1 MSENRNCPNCG
12 APYDVG
18 LSKCP
23 YCGTSY
29 FDLSCLQ
36 IGDEPFYLKIKDPA
50 RGIVFT
56 QKCYL
61 KNVDV
66 SIESHNTYV
75 DSPLGYKPFAMCTS
89 RDLTMDLSLEAVAEN
104 DKLMTVIKEDI
115 NENQ

>member
-12 APYDVG
+12 APYDVR

-29 FDLSCLQ
+29 FDLCSLQ
-36 IGDEPFYLKIKDPA
+36 IGGKPFYLKIKDPT

-75 DSPLGYKPFAMCTS
+75 DNPLGYRQIAVCAS
-89 RDLTMDLSLEAVAEN
+89 RDLTIDLSLEAIAEN
-104 DKLMTVIKEDI
+104 DKLMTIIE
-115 NENQ
+115 EET

>member
-1 MSENRNCPNCG
+1 
-12 APYDVG
+12 VK

-36 IGDEPFYLKIKDPA
+36 IGDKPFYLKIKDPA
-50 RGIVFT
+50 RGIIFT

-66 SIESHNTYV
+66 SIESHDTYA
-75 DSPLGYKPFAMCTS
+75 DSPFGCKSFAMCTS
-89 RDLTMDLSLEAVAEN
+89 RDLTIDLSLEAVAEN
-104 DKLMTVIKEDI
+104 DKLMTVIKEDT
-115 NENQ
+115 

>member
-12 APYDVG
+12 APYNVE

-23 YCGTSY
+23 YCETSY

-36 IGDEPFYLKIKDPA
+36 IGDKPFYLKIKDPA

-66 SIESHNTYV
+66 SIESHETYA
-75 DSPLGYKPFAMCTS
+75 DSLFGYKPFAVCTS
-89 RDLTMDLSLEAVAEN
+89 RDLITNLSLEAVTEN
-104 DKLMTVIKEDI
+104 DNLMTVIKEAI
-115 NENQ
+115 

>member
-23 YCGTSY
+23 YCETSY
-29 FDLSCLQ
+29 FDLCSLQ
-36 IGDEPFYLKIKDPA
+36 IGGEPFYLKIKDPA

-66 SIESHNTYV
+66 SIESHNAYV
-75 DSPLGYKPFAMCTS
+75 DNPLGYRQVAVCTS
-89 RDLTMDLSLEAVAEN
+89 RDLTIDLSLEAIAEN
-104 DKLMTVIKEDI
+104 DKLMTVIE
-115 NENQ
+115 EEV